1 MLLTPATILIGG
13 AIFFLPGNAMLV
25 LLRPRINLDP
35 VERFSLALGL
45 SLAVIPLSL
54 YIMSLTSMQ
63 QTPTILWIILLICG
77 LISIWG
83 VRRTRYEEALSSL
96 KAYRTTIIAFSAI
109 FLGALVARL
118 LGVSG
123 IDFPLWTDSYHH
135 TLFTQIIVDTGQV
148 PTSYE
153 PYAPILNF
161 TYHFGF
167 HALTA
172 WFHLLTGIPVPRSVV
187 LVGQMVN
194 ALVVP
199 TTYLLAKRLWRK
211 TSIALL
217 AALLLGLLS
226 HMPAQFVNWGRYTQL
241 IGQMLMPVVLS
252 LYIILLESKKRS
264 WPLIILT
271 ALSAAALFL
280 THNRIT
286 LFLIVFG
293 ALFFIRSIWE
303 DRKSRD
309 HVKSHIINTILV
321 AVIAVMVDLP
331 WLINFA
337 EGFGRQVAGM
347 LVNGYDVAV
356 HGAYFSWDWRNL
368 PEFGARA
375 WILLLAV
382 SGIVIG
388 CIRRNHNSLILALGT
403 AILLALSFTNTI
415 GITPLFSAL
424 IVIIWIYLPLGLL
437 SAYSLESIYSWISAR
452 WATTSLSNRYILVP
466 LVLITLLASIMGM
479 FSVKDITLRENGF
492 VREEDLLAMTW
503 IRENTV
509 PDALFHIS
517 THFWTPVAAHG
528 LDAGYWIPYL
538 ANRQTTL
545 PPQNYA
551 VDGDKD
557 FMALVNERARALSQ
571 AGTIEILYSA
581 LIDYDVSHIY
591 IGERP
596 AYIQGEQ
603 FGEFPSL
610 FDLQYHLG
618 EVWIFAVRDPSE
630 MDYQ

>member
-1 MLLTPATILIGG
+1 MLLILKTILI
-13 AIFFLPGNAMLV
+13 AAALFFLPGNTLIV
-25 LLRPRINLDP
+25 LLKPHIKFDP

-45 SLAVIPLSL
+45 SLAIIPLSL
-54 YIMSLTSMQ
+54 YVMSLLGLQ
-63 QTPTILWIILLICG
+63 QTTTTLWILLLICG
-77 LISIWG
+77 LITIRDVW
-83 VRRTRYEEALSSL
+83 RTRNEGGSAS
-96 KAYRTTIIAFSAI
+96 AMNYRTTIIAFALI

-153 PYAPILNF
+153 PYAPIFNF

-187 LVGQMVN
+187 LVGQIVN

-199 TTYLLAKRLWRK
+199 TTYLLAKRLWGK

-217 AALLLGLLS
+217 SALLLGLLS

-241 IGQMLMPVVLS
+241 TGQMLMPVVLT
-252 LYIILLESKKRS
+252 LYLILLESKKRS
-264 WPLIILT
+264 LPLIILT

-286 LFLIVFG
+286 LFVVVFG
-293 ALFFIRSIWE
+293 ALFLIRSIWE
-303 DRKSRD
+303 ERKKTD
-309 HVKSHIINTILV
+309 HVKSLVITTMLVTLIAIL
-321 AVIAVMVDLP
+321 VDLP

-337 EGFGRQVAGM
+337 DGFGKQVAGM
-347 LVNGYDVAV
+347 LVNGYDAAV
-356 HGAYFSWDWRNL
+356 HGAYFSWDWRSL
-368 PEFGARA
+368 PEFGAHV
-375 WILLLAV
+375 WILLLAGA
-382 SGIVIG
+382 GIIIG
-388 CIRRNHNSLILALGT
+388 CIQRDHTTLILILGT
-403 AILLALSFTNTI
+403 LILLALSSTNTI
-415 GITPLFSAL
+415 GITPLFSTL

-452 WATTSLSNRYILVP
+452 WAATNLPNRYLFLPLALIL
-466 LVLITLLASIMGM
+466 LLASTVGL
-479 FSVKDITLRENGF
+479 FSVKDITLPENGF
-492 VREEDLLAMTW
+492 VRDEDMLAMTW
-503 IRENTV
+503 IRENTK
-509 PDALFHIS
+509 PNALFHIS
-517 THFWTPVAAHG
+517 TRFWTPIVAHG

-538 ANRQTTL
+538 ADRQTTL

-551 VDGDKD
+551 SDGDKD

-571 AGTIEILYSA
+571 AKAIENLYSA
-581 LIDYDVSHIY
+581 LIDYDVNYVY

-596 AYIQGEQ
+596 AYLQGEQ
-603 FGEFPSL
+603 FAEFPSL
-610 FDLQYHLG
+610 FDLRYHHG
-618 EVWIFAVRDPSE
+618 NVWIFAIRDSSE
-630 MDYQ
+630 